1 MPTPRRPK
9 APILI
14 VEDKDSLRAMLR
26 HALEEQGHS
35 VVEAADEAEAL
46 RQVRDT
52 RPDLVLS
59 DLRLL
64 SGDGV
69 GVLRGAKDIDP
80 ELPVIVM
87 TAYSDLDSA
96 VAAFQG
102 GAYEYLPKP
111 FDVDQAVELIRRALD
126 ESRRCGPVVV
136 GGVRTG
142 PGKRE
147 ETGTEHAGVDHAHP
161 AQLHVMARQLRTCTD
176 EDGLGRPAELED
188 LQKRR
193 AGGSTSRC
201 GRSGHGDVS
210 RCNRYR
216 VSSTGASSIFR
227 NSRSALSIR
236 LNERRVRSPH
246 TCGRKRSVTC
256 AG

>member
-35 VVEAADEAEAL
+35 VVEAADQAEAL

-80 ELPVIVM
+80 E
-87 TAYSDLDSA
+87 
-96 VAAFQG
+96 
-102 GAYEYLPKP
+102 
-111 FDVDQAVELIRRALD
+111 RRHRD
-126 ESRRCGPVVV
+126 
-136 GGVRTG
+136 
-142 PGKRE
+142 
-147 ETGTEHAGVDHAHP
+147 
-161 AQLHVMARQLRTCTD
+161 
-176 EDGLGRPAELED
+176 DGLRQHQD
-188 LQKRR
+188 
-193 AGGSTSRC
+193 
-201 GRSGHGDVS
+201 
-210 RCNRYR
+210 
-216 VSSTGASSIFR
+216 ASS
-227 NSRSALSIR
+227 
-236 LNERRVRSPH
+236 P
-246 TCGRKRSVTC
+246 
-256 AG
+256 

>member
-69 GVLRGAKDIDP
+69 GVLRGAGP
-80 ELPVIVM
+80 LGHLVPHLEAL
-87 TAYSDLDSA
+87 
-96 VAAFQG
+96 AAFRELTIERFRTVGSWRQANLARV
-102 GAYEYLPKP
+102 GAL
-111 FDVDQAVELIRRALD
+111 VARAALRRQ
-126 ESRRCGPVVV
+126 ESR
-136 GGVRTG
+136 GGHR
-142 PGKRE
+142 RE
-147 ETGTEHAGVDHAHP
+147 DFPERND
-161 AQLHVMARQLRTCTD
+161 LHWKVHCSDCRVQID
-176 EDGLGRPAELED
+176 E
-188 LQKRR
+188 
-193 AGGSTSRC
+193 
-201 GRSGHGDVS
+201 
-210 RCNRYR
+210 
-216 VSSTGASSIFR
+216 
-227 NSRSALSIR
+227 
-236 LNERRVRSPH
+236 
-246 TCGRKRSVTC
+246 
-256 AG
+256 